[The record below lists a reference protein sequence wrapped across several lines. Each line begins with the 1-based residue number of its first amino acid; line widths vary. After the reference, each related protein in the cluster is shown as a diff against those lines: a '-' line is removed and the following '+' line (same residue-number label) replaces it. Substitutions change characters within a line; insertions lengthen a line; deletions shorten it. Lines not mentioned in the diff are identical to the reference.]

1 MGRSQ
6 RWDEGKED
14 RGKIIAGYM
23 TKRENKGLGGKISEK
38 SEVFLRLEKHWTK
51 PLRVGIKCVLGLI
64 MLIFLFYW
72 NFFLINGQLI
82 AEHSLYESKV
92 VLIRAFEQDST
103 PDVEYDLVTKTPAE
117 TYSFFYN
124 ETLEV
129 LRD

>member
-1 MGRSQ
+1 
-6 RWDEGKED
+6 
-14 RGKIIAGYM
+14 
-23 TKRENKGLGGKISEK
+23 
-38 SEVFLRLEKHWTK
+38 
-51 PLRVGIKCVLGLI
+51 